1 MPILYNT
8 KRPHVY
14 GPNGAVSTSNPYGA
28 QAGLEM
34 LKAGGNAADAVVA
47 AAWWPVLWSLSMP
60 DWGAAA
66 LSPTMTRLAA
76 RSTPMTPGVSLLLRP
91 TGICSWMKTGT

>member
-47 AAWWPVLWSLSMP
+47 AGLVACVVEPFHAGL
-60 DWGAAA
+60 A

>member
-34 LKAGGNAADAVVA
+34 LKAGGNAADADA
-47 AAWWPVLWSLSMP
+47 DEIRSKNCC
-60 DWGAAA
+60 DCGKQGADNPQ
-66 LSPTMTRLAA
+66 SPRGRL
-76 RSTPMTPGVSLLLRP
+76 
-91 TGICSWMKTGT
+91 

>member
-47 AAWWPVLWSLSMP
+47 AGLVACVVEPFHAGLGGGCFVTYYDKAS
-60 DWGAAA
+60 
-66 LSPTMTRLAA
+66 A